1 MFAPPLILLSPLE
14 HWATRL
20 LQPAAGNISYFGCY
34 CISCSPSPL
43 CLLRECLAVLSSAF
57 LCLFSHLM
65 VPSPLLELRG
75 GSFDGTDDSQVK
87 MGRIKDCCFF
97 PEKISTL
104 SPKCFQEFATFVCVC
119 WENVCC
125 YFDNFLFCRYMELY
139 WSTAVPQNTK
149 RWWRSIPVLPVL
161 PVYLIFIYFFHRF
174 YDVFLIAATEWHFAW
189 LLLQLLQSSDLQEE
203 KVRILRSLG
212 ITSDPALIQ
221 RTLEFS
227 LSVSI
232 WFTFCV

>member
-1 MFAPPLILLSPLE
+1 MSSARVSCRVVLGLPLPLLPSYGPQSTA
-14 HWATRL
+14 WATGL
-20 LQPAAGNISYFGCY
+20 
-34 CISCSPSPL
+34 
-43 CLLRECLAVLSSAF
+43 
-57 LCLFSHLM
+57 
-65 VPSPLLELRG
+65 
-75 GSFDGTDDSQVK
+75 DGTGDSQVK

-97 PEKISTL
+97 LKKSRLYPPNVFKNL
-104 SPKCFQEFATFVCVC
+104 PLLCVCV
-119 WENVCC
+119 ENMCC

-149 RWWRSIPVLPVL
+149 RWWRSIPVL